1 MLFTIEFFLARAW
14 TSASVSA
21 AAGAGR
27 THLSLTLLF
36 LLLLA
41 DSSVSLPICFRSKVW
56 FPYGFFTAREV
67 GVAVDVSATIVFS
80 GKTGGFLISVL
91 LVLCAS
97 SGGGST
103 LQRWLVHGPL
113 RCWSGPTL
121 IDLLLDEI
129 PRVVATAVFYGWLLG
144 VLVALRHLIL
154 SSDGH
159 LSIST
164 VAKQRGF
171 SAQLW
176 VLVLEVHKCRV
187 MAAFLSGGAA
197 NSTCFAVRLE
207 LGFGFKR
214 CVALCASPAL
224 ALHYSGD
231 DMGNSGIRDNKGNLT
246 FPWCS
251 SKVENGN

>member
-1 MLFTIEFFLARAW
+1 MKMFYDISQFLARAR
-14 TSASVSA
+14 SLRRD
-21 AAGAGR
+21 R
-27 THLSLTLLF
+27 TACMCGSCTMTELG
-36 LLLLA
+36 
-41 DSSVSLPICFRSKVW
+41 SSVFRSSYSDLSVT
-56 FPYGFFTAREV
+56 GLEV
-67 GVAVDVSATIVFS
+67 PFLATPV
-80 GKTGGFLISVL
+80 
-91 LVLCAS
+91 
-97 SGGGST
+97 
-103 LQRWLVHGPL
+103 
-113 RCWSGPTL
+113 
-121 IDLLLDEI
+121 
-129 PRVVATAVFYGWLLG
+129 
-144 VLVALRHLIL
+144 
-154 SSDGH
+154 
-159 LSIST
+159 
-164 VAKQRGF
+164 RGF